1 MRYQKM
7 KKLKQDRALL
17 VGLNFNNETNT
28 EYYLNELEK
37 LAEAVG
43 IKTVDK
49 IIQNAKSISPKFYIG
64 SGKVL
69 EIKHMIDILD
79 ISVVIFDD
87 PLSPAQLNNLE
98 KTLDVQVI
106 DRSFLI
112 LSIFAERARSKAS
125 VLEVSLAQKLYMLPR
140 LTGITNALSRQ
151 GGGTYNA
158 KGPGETK
165 LELDRRRILN
175 DISKIKTELEK
186 IRAEKATAKKQRLKN
201 KIPIVA
207 LVGYTNVGK
216 SSLMNSLSRILDYKH
231 EGVFEEDMLF
241 ATLETK
247 TRRLQKNNQ
256 PPFILIDTVGFVSK
270 LPHELIASFE
280 STLSDVLDSDLI
292 LHVADG
298 AYFNQAHIDTTKM
311 ILQNIGASDIDRIL
325 VLTKKEISPYTPHIN
340 EDFIFVSNRTNE
352 NLDTLIDAIY
362 GHIFIDMRLY
372 LLKIPFNESSLI
384 TNLKNN
390 HKILETSYDE
400 DGTNLKVI
408 LPIEVAK
415 KYQKYQIKKDQ
426 KLIN

>member
-1 MRYQKM
+1 M

-216 SSLMNSLSRILDYKH
+216 SSLMNSLSRILDYKD
-231 EGVFEEDMLF
+231 EDVFEEDMLF

-362 GHIFIDMRLY
+362 GHIYKDMRLY

-426 KLIN
+426 KLMN

>member
-216 SSLMNSLSRILDYKH
+216 SSLMNSLSRILDYKD
-231 EGVFEEDMLF
+231 EDVFEEDMLF

-362 GHIFIDMRLY
+362 GHIYKDMRLY

>member
-1 MRYQKM
+1 M

-98 KTLDVQVI
+98 KTLNVQVI

-216 SSLMNSLSRILDYKH
+216 SSLMNSLSRILDYKD
-231 EGVFEEDMLF
+231 EDVFEEDMLF

-362 GHIFIDMRLY
+362 GHIYKDMRLY

>member
-1 MRYQKM
+1 M
-7 KKLKQDRALL
+7 KKLNQDRALL

-216 SSLMNSLSRILDYKH
+216 SSLMNSLSRILDYKD
-231 EGVFEEDMLF
+231 EDVFEEDMLF

-362 GHIFIDMRLY
+362 GHIYKDMRLY

>member
-1 MRYQKM
+1 M

-216 SSLMNSLSRILDYKH
+216 SSLMNSLSRILDYKD
-231 EGVFEEDMLF
+231 EDVFEEDMLF

-362 GHIFIDMRLY
+362 GHIYKDMRLY

-408 LPIEVAK
+408 LPIEVAR
-415 KYQKYQIKKDQ
+415 KYQKYQIKNDQ

>member
-1 MRYQKM
+1 M

-216 SSLMNSLSRILDYKH
+216 SSLMNSISRILDYKH
-231 EGVFEEDMLF
+231 EDVFEEDMLF

-362 GHIFIDMRLY
+362 GHIYKDMRLY

>member
-1 MRYQKM
+1 M

-37 LAEAVG
+37 LAEAVS

-216 SSLMNSLSRILDYKH
+216 SSLMNSLSRILDYKD
-231 EGVFEEDMLF
+231 EDVFEEDMLF

-362 GHIFIDMRLY
+362 GHIYKDMRLY

>member
-1 MRYQKM
+1 M

-112 LSIFAERARSKAS
+112 LSIFAGRARSKAS

-216 SSLMNSLSRILDYKH
+216 SSLMNSLSRILDYKD
-231 EGVFEEDMLF
+231 EDVFEEDMLF

-362 GHIFIDMRLY
+362 GHIYKDMRLY

-408 LPIEVAK
+408 LPIEVAR
-415 KYQKYQIKKDQ
+415 KYQKYQIKNDQ

>member
-1 MRYQKM
+1 M

-216 SSLMNSLSRILDYKH
+216 SSLMNSLSRILDYKD
-231 EGVFEEDMLF
+231 EDVFEEDMLF

-362 GHIFIDMRLY
+362 GHIYKDMRLY

-384 TNLKNN
+384 TNLKSN

>member
-1 MRYQKM
+1 MENL
-7 KKLKQDRALL
+7 LK
-17 VGLNFNNETNT
+17 
-28 EYYLNELEK
+28 
-37 LAEAVG
+37 VG

-216 SSLMNSLSRILDYKH
+216 SSLMNSLSRILDYKD
-231 EGVFEEDMLF
+231 EDVFEEDMLF

-325 VLTKKEISPYTPHIN
+325 VLTKRISPYTPHIN
-340 EDFIFVSNRTNE
+340 EDFIFVSNQ
-352 NLDTLIDAIY
+352 D
-362 GHIFIDMRLY
+362 
-372 LLKIPFNESSLI
+372 K
-384 TNLKNN
+384 
-390 HKILETSYDE
+390 
-400 DGTNLKVI
+400 
-408 LPIEVAK
+408 
-415 KYQKYQIKKDQ
+415 
-426 KLIN
+426 

>member
-1 MRYQKM
+1 M

-216 SSLMNSLSRILDYKH
+216 SSLMNSLSRILDYKD
-231 EGVFEEDMLF
+231 EDVFEEDMLF

-362 GHIFIDMRLY
+362 GHIYKDMRLY

-408 LPIEVAK
+408 LPIEVAR

>member
-1 MRYQKM
+1 M

-216 SSLMNSLSRILDYKH
+216 SSLMNSLSRILDYKD
-231 EGVFEEDMLF
+231 EDVFEEDMLF

-362 GHIFIDMRLY
+362 GHIYKDMRLY

-426 KLIN
+426 KLIH

>member
-1 MRYQKM
+1 M

-216 SSLMNSLSRILDYKH
+216 SSLMNSLSRILDYKD
-231 EGVFEEDMLF
+231 EDVFEEDMLF

-362 GHIFIDMRLY
+362 GHIYKDMRLY

-390 HKILETSYDE
+390 HKILETSYGE

>member
-1 MRYQKM
+1 M

-231 EGVFEEDMLF
+231 EDVFEEDMLF

-362 GHIFIDMRLY
+362 GHIYKDMRLY

>member
-1 MRYQKM
+1 M

-49 IIQNAKSISPKFYIG
+49 IIKNAKSISPKFYIG

-216 SSLMNSLSRILDYKH
+216 SSLMNSLSRILDYKD
-231 EGVFEEDMLF
+231 EDVFEEDMLF

-362 GHIFIDMRLY
+362 GHIYKDMRLY

-408 LPIEVAK
+408 LPIEVAR
-415 KYQKYQIKKDQ
+415 KYQKYQIKNGGCKEI
-426 KLIN
+426 K

>member
-1 MRYQKM
+1 M

-231 EGVFEEDMLF
+231 EDVFEEDMLF

-362 GHIFIDMRLY
+362 GHIYKDMRLY

-415 KYQKYQIKKDQ
+415 KYQKYQIIKDQ

>member
-1 MRYQKM
+1 M
-7 KKLKQDRALL
+7 KKLNQDRALL

-216 SSLMNSLSRILDYKH
+216 SSLMNSLSRILDYKD
-231 EGVFEEDMLF
+231 EDVFEEDMLF

-352 NLDTLIDAIY
+352 NLDALIDAIY
-362 GHIFIDMRLY
+362 GHIYKDMRLY